1 MANNCKAVFVNN
13 TPLVCTVTD
22 NGDGTYT
29 FNNHIDPPVTWST
42 GGADTDTSIVFNQVL
57 PNGDWEFN
65 VVDVLTNTVLTTFT
79 VPAPTISIIDNGDN
93 TFTYID
99 VAGNPTVIAYEHT
112 LVDNNDGTFTFTQPD
127 GTPTTIDVCKLQ
139 QDSGCAATMVDNGDG
154 SYTYTDIYGTPTT
167 FSGGIANVLT
177 TITNTVIGHKIADY
191 TDENGGIT
199 PIYETISTLVNN
211 GDGTATFTNED
222 GTAIT
227 FPIGGVS
234 IVDNT
239 DGTYLV
245 TLADGS
251 TITIG
256 DTSIS
261 TLVDNGDNTYTYTDE
276 TGVATI
282 FDVTGVLTTIT
293 NTIVGNKIAD
303 YTDEAGGVTPINESI
318 TSFASI
324 TDGYQFTSED
334 GTVYPFT
341 FTFDNTTPSAPQ
353 LLVNYGATI
362 VATIPL
368 NSYDVNIA
376 TTGGFALNPL
386 TDVITITET
395 DGETHTIDLSYLRST
410 LTSVDGSVEIVPSI
424 NPDGST
430 NYDLGVKAHS
440 NETQA
445 IPYTGVE
452 LPTTPGIN
460 IGDTNSTQFS
470 DGTVVNY
477 TWDGTTW
484 IPKFVESWG
493 EKRICLNTA
502 TPPFITT
509 VVTGQ
514 TDVGLYFNYDGNPFD
529 ITSFKI
535 NGNEL
540 LTSTINVYDAGSNYI
555 YTNQLVSLFNT
566 WMTTNGYIGTIDDD
580 IDGNGGVLFNSL
592 SGGVLTFE
600 IITDEGGTINIYNG
614 VSNLI
619 TTIVSPV
626 DPNNPTIIEVE
637 AWKNAN
643 LSLLDQQNGTILT
656 YFVPGDGGSCE
667 DPDFVWV
674 LNKGSQLIT
683 LLKNRVKQPWVKEL
697 NLEQYSNRELLKS
710 DNIYHEGKVSVGTDQ
725 FITEYIQNINGNEYI
740 NGIQNS
746 YFDYNRT
753 NTFSS
758 ISVNP
763 LTGDDSVDPSLRPS
777 TPFATLAAA
786 VNFINSSSVT
796 GRNTI
801 TITGTTLAT
810 PLNTGSFDIYRGKAI
825 NINANGQFI
834 NITGNISNYGV
845 MVFNW
850 GTYNFIGNNRI
861 INFYTAGFYAWT
873 PTFNLSPTHT
883 TVHFLF
889 RVGSAGVFDYCN
901 INYTGN
907 NTAFFACENNTSIL
921 LYGST
926 FNNGGFT
933 GSKLANVFNTY
944 GQSNTFNITSSTWSS
959 LNSQAIDVTDCTI
972 IHDNRYYHG
981 FTTLPVYANATNQN
995 LNVYAGNLKIHDVL
1009 KFDNNASATVDVG
1022 VVWATTATNTIS
1034 LPEGVLMIKY

>member
-154 SYTYTDIYGTPTT
+154 TYTYTDIYGTPTT
-167 FSGGIANVLT
+167 FSGGVANVLT
-177 TITNTVIGHKIADY
+177 TITNTITGHKIADY
-191 TDENGGIT
+191 TDENGGVT

-222 GTAIT
+222 GAVVT

-276 TGVATI
+276 TGVATT
-282 FDVTGVLTTIT
+282 FDVTGVLTTVT

-303 YTDEAGGVTPINESI
+303 YTDEAGGVTPIYESV

-324 TDGYQFTSED
+324 TNGWQFTSED
-334 GTVYPFT
+334 GTAYPFT

-353 LLVNYGATI
+353 LLVNYGVTT

-410 LTSVDGSVEIVPSI
+410 LTSTDGSVQSIISI

-430 NYDLGVKAHS
+430 NYDLGVKSHS

-445 IPYTGVE
+445 VPYTGVE
-452 LPTTPGIN
+452 LPSLAGVN
-460 IGDTNSTQFS
+460 IGDTKIVKFN

-477 TWDGTTW
+477 TWNGSAWVVD
-484 IPKFVESWG
+484 FVEQWY
-493 EKRICLNTA
+493 EQRVCLNTA
-502 TPPFITT
+502 TPAFI
-509 VVTGQ
+509 
-514 TDVGLYFNYDGNPFD
+514 P
-529 ITSFKI
+529 
-535 NGNEL
+535 
-540 LTSTINVYDAGSNYI
+540 A
-555 YTNQLVSLFNT
+555 
-566 WMTTNGYIGTIDDD
+566 
-580 IDGNGGVLFNSL
+580 
-592 SGGVLTFE
+592 
-600 IITDEGGTINIYNG
+600 
-614 VSNLI
+614 
-619 TTIVSPV
+619 
-626 DPNNPTIIEVE
+626 DPNNPTIAEVE

-656 YFVPGDGGSCE
+656 YYDPTPIYSIQPTLTINNPNSGVSVYSYRITSCIINSTELLTAPIDVQIANSYVYIGQIGTLIRNYFTSNSIIGQVDDGAFGEYNDVLIYGVQGSTLTISMTTEYSLDATPTTFVTSTVSGTTTAVLAPQVYNCDT
-667 DPDFVWV
+667 PLFTFI
-674 LNKGSQLIT
+674 LNKDNTVSKISQPQSLFFKEQTIIDAGIDKYGRIYRYGNIGIGMNRPKAP
-683 LLKNRVKQPWVKEL
+683 LHILGVGDQYEPYLSDAAIYIGGNGKKIYWGDNLKTPESTANVHNLSLGEWNGDSDAFAFHAKSGHRFYVKATAWDDNNSTQYPAFFIRKAVSSTSNVGKIGL
-697 NLEQYSNRELLKS
+697 NTNNPR
-710 DNIYHEGKVSVGTDQ
+710 VSVDFGNLTNPDGIITNNDGMIIPGGTVAERPATPIAGTIR
-725 FITEYIQNINGNEYI
+725 F
-740 NGIQNS
+740 NS
-746 YFDYNRT
+746 DTSKFEGY
-753 NTFSS
+753 
-758 ISVNP
+758 
-763 LTGDDSVDPSLRPS
+763 
-777 TPFATLAAA
+777 
-786 VNFINSSSVT
+786 
-796 GRNTI
+796 
-801 TITGTTLAT
+801 TGTT
-810 PLNTGSFDIYRGKAI
+810 
-825 NINANGQFI
+825 
-834 NITGNISNYGV
+834 
-845 MVFNW
+845 W
-850 GTYNFIGNNRI
+850 
-861 INFYTAGFYAWT
+861 
-873 PTFNLSPTHT
+873 
-883 TVHFLF
+883 
-889 RVGSAGVFDYCN
+889 
-901 INYTGN
+901 
-907 NTAFFACENNTSIL
+907 
-921 LYGST
+921 
-926 FNNGGFT
+926 
-933 GSKLANVFNTY
+933 
-944 GQSNTFNITSSTWSS
+944 
-959 LNSQAIDVTDCTI
+959 
-972 IHDNRYYHG
+972 
-981 FTTLPVYANATNQN
+981 
-995 LNVYAGNLKIHDVL
+995 
-1009 KFDNNASATVDVG
+1009 VD
-1022 VVWATTATNTIS
+1022 
-1034 LPEGVLMIKY
+1034 LH